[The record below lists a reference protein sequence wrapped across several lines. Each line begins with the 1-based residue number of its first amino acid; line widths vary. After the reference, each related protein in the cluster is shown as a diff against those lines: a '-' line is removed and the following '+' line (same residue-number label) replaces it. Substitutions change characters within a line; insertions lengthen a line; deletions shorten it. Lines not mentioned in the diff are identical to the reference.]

1 MTAAAMKKALW
12 LTLGLSLWLVA
23 GTLALAC
30 PMCQEALSSQNDP
43 AFGIQLTQGYARSI
57 ALMMATP
64 YVVFAGVT
72 LLIVRHARRTK
83 R

>member
-1 MTAAAMKKALW
+1 MTAAAMKKLFW
-12 LTLGLSLWLVA
+12 LTLGLTLWFVA
-23 GTLALAC
+23 GGIALAC
-30 PMCQEALSSQNDP
+30 PMCQEALSSQKDP

-57 ALMMATP
+57 ALMMTTP

-72 LLIVRHARRTK
+72 LLIVRSARRSK